1 MGLTKHPYFEWLRTI
16 IETFI
21 WCSKMAEQQLQARPL
36 YGIGTV
42 ARLTG
47 LKPDTLRVWERRYS
61 LGASQKS
68 ETGRRQYTQ
77 ADLEHLQ
84 LVSALLSSG
93 SRIGEIASSERKTLE
108 RLVEACTDKSRTQ
121 VAKKPSVVFVGEA
134 ICEWLGDHQGCLT
147 GVSAQLASTRLE
159 AVDLDIFA
167 GVEDVDLLV
176 VACERMNTAQMS
188 KLNQVREVVN
198 PTSVLVLQSGMSE
211 SWLNELSAEGIANM
225 AFPPDRA
232 ELAFHI
238 TRSSAEKAT
247 RDGINSLADLV
258 AARPRLHAEAV
269 LAEALT
275 METSI
280 ACECPQHLSGLI
292 TQLAEFEAYSAE
304 CSADSWKDA
313 AVHSCIYAYA
323 SQARWL
329 MEKALDMALQSH
341 EDEVGQKRLK
351 GA

>member
-1 MGLTKHPYFEWLRTI
+1 M
-16 IETFI
+16 
-21 WCSKMAEQQLQARPL
+21 SEQQLQARPL

-84 LVSALLSSG
+84 LVSALVSSG

-108 RLVEACTDKSRTQ
+108 RLVEACTDRSKAQ
-121 VAKKPSVVFVGEA
+121 VSSKPRVVFVGEA
-134 ICEWLGDHQGCLT
+134 ICDWLGEHQGCLT

-159 AVDLDIFA
+159 SVDMDIFA
-167 GVEDVDLLV
+167 EVEDVDLLV
-176 VACERMNTAQMS
+176 VGCDRMNSGQMRQLS
-188 KLNQVREVVN
+188 QLREILA
-198 PTSVLVLQSGMSE
+198 PSSVLVLQAGMSD
-211 SWLNELSAEGIANM
+211 SWLDELAAEGIANM

-232 ELAFHI
+232 ELAFHL
-238 TRSSAEKAT
+238 TRSSTERAT
-247 RDGINSLADLV
+247 RDGINSLAELV
-258 AARPRLHAEAV
+258 SARPRLHTEAQ
-269 LAEALT
+269 LAKALT

-292 TQLAEFEAYSAE
+292 SQLVEFETYSAE

-341 EDEVGQKRLK
+341 EEDAAQARLK
-351 GA
+351 SA

>member
-1 MGLTKHPYFEWLRTI
+1 
-16 IETFI
+16 
-21 WCSKMAEQQLQARPL
+21 MAEQQLQSRPL

-68 ETGRRQYTQ
+68 DTGRRQYTQ

-84 LVSALLSSG
+84 LVSALVSSG

-108 RLVEACTDKSRTQ
+108 RLVEACTDKSKTQ
-121 VAKKPSVVFVGEA
+121 VAKKPSVVFVGET
-134 ICEWLGDHQGCLT
+134 ICNWLGEHQGCLT
-147 GVSAQLASTRLE
+147 GVSAQLASTCLE
-159 AVDLDIFA
+159 AVDLAIFDDIGA
-167 GVEDVDLLV
+167 VDLLV
-176 VACERMNTAQMS
+176 VACDRMNSAQKR
-188 KLNQVREVVN
+188 KLNELREAID
-198 PTSVLVLQSGMSE
+198 PSSVLLLQSGMSD
-211 SWLNELSAEGIANM
+211 SWLEELTSEGIANM
-225 AFPPDRA
+225 TFPPDRA
-232 ELAFHI
+232 ELAFHL

-247 RDGINSLADLV
+247 RDGINSLAELV
-258 AARPRLHAEAV
+258 SARPRLHTEAK

-329 MEKALDMALQSH
+329 MEKALDMALESH
-341 EDEVGQKRLK
+341 EDEVGQSRLK
-351 GA
+351 SA